1 MTSRPAAT
9 RREGRPGMG
18 LPPMGLPGPGRP
30 LPGQP
35 AFVAL
40 GSNVG
45 DRRAHLEAALSALA
59 TTPGVRVAAVSAAF
73 QNPPVGGPPQDDYWN
88 AVAELVTTLP
98 PEALAARLH
107 AIEAAA
113 GRVRTVAAAPRT
125 LDLDLLSCGDDVS
138 RSATLELPH
147 PRATGRA
154 FVLAPW
160 VELAPDAVVPGTGAS
175 VLAHATRLR
184 ARDPAAFASL
194 RRVALLRVATPKA
207 ARPEVLPDAEALAA
221 WRARVEGTVGL
232 VPTMGAL
239 HEGHA
244 SLARRAR
251 AACDAVLAT
260 IFVNPLQFGPTEDL
274 ARYPRTFDA
283 DLDLLA
289 GVGADAVY
297 APTVDDLYP
306 AGFSTHVDVD
316 GPTAGFEGAARP
328 GHFRGVATVVAKL
341 LARARPDRAWFG
353 RKDAQQVAVVRRMHA
368 DLDLPGTVVVA
379 PTVRDVDGLALSS
392 RNRYLTPDERAR
404 ALAIPRA
411 LDAARA
417 LAATGERRRDALVAA
432 ARAVLDAAHDV
443 APAYVEVVD
452 PARFAP
458 LAALGETPALLVI
471 AAKVG
476 TTRLLDNEWLLAP
489 GGAA

>member
-1 MTSRPAAT
+1 MTSRPAPA
-9 RREGRPGMG
+9 RRPG
-18 LPPMGLPGPGRP
+18 LPASGHL
-30 LPGQP
+30 

-45 DRRAHLEAALSALA
+45 DRRAHLEGALAALAA
-59 TTPGVRVAAVSAAF
+59 TPGVRVAAVSAAF
-73 QNPPVGGPPQDDYWN
+73 ENPPVGGPPQDDYWN
-88 AVAELVTTLP
+88 AVAEVVTTLA

-113 GRVRTVAAAPRT
+113 GRTRTVPAAPRT
-125 LDLDLLSCGDDVS
+125 LDLDLLSCGDDVL
-138 RSATLELPH
+138 RTPALELPH
-147 PRATGRA
+147 PRAVARA

-160 VELAPDAVVPGTGAS
+160 VELAPDAVVPGTGAT

-184 ARDPAAFASL
+184 ARAPEAFAGL
-194 RRVALLRVATPKA
+194 RRVALLRAAAPRG

-221 WRARVEGTVGL
+221 WRARAGGTVGL

-244 SLARRAR
+244 ALARRAR

-260 IFVNPLQFGPTEDL
+260 IFVNPLQFGPNEDL

-289 GVGADAVY
+289 GVGTDAVY
-297 APTVDDLYP
+297 APTVEDLYP
-306 AGFSTHVDVD
+306 EGFSTHVDVD

-341 LARARPDRAWFG
+341 FARARPDLAWFG

-368 DLDLPGTVVVA
+368 DLDLPGAVVVA

-392 RNRYLTPDERAR
+392 RNRYLTPDERGR

-432 ARAVLDAAHDV
+432 ARAVLDGARDV
-443 APAYVEVVD
+443 ATAYVELVD

-458 LAALGETPALLVI
+458 VAALGDAPALMVV

-476 TTRLLDNEWLLAP
+476 TTRLLDNEWVLAP
-489 GGAA
+489 GGTP

>member
-1 MTSRPAAT
+1 MTSRPAAP
-9 RREGRPGMG
+9 RRPG
-18 LPPMGLPGPGRP
+18 LPA
-30 LPGQP
+30 PGQP

-45 DRRAHLEAALSALA
+45 DRRAHLEAALVALGA
-59 TTPGVRVAAVSAAF
+59 TPGVRVAAVSAAY

-88 AVAELVTTLP
+88 AVAELVTTLS

-107 AIEAAA
+107 AVEAAA
-113 GRVRTVAAAPRT
+113 GRVRTVPAAPRT
-125 LDLDLLSCGDDVS
+125 LDLDLLSCGDEVC
-138 RSATLELPH
+138 RTPALELPH
-147 PRATGRA
+147 PRATCRA

-160 VELAPDAVVPGTGAS
+160 ADVAPDAVVPGTGAT

-184 ARDPAAFASL
+184 GREPAAFAAL
-194 RRVALLRVATPKA
+194 RRVALLRVAAPRG
-207 ARPEVLPDAEALAA
+207 ARPAVLPDAEALAA

-289 GVGADAVY
+289 DVGADAVY

-341 LARARPDRAWFG
+341 FARTRPDRAFFG

-368 DLDLPGTVVVA
+368 DLDLPGAVVVA
-379 PTVRDVDGLALSS
+379 PTVRDADGLALSS

-417 LAATGERRRDALVAA
+417 RAAAGERRRDALVAA
-432 ARAVLDAAHDV
+432 ARAVLDGAADV
-443 APAYVEVVD
+443 ATAYVEVVD
-452 PARFAP
+452 PARFVP
-458 LAALGETPALLVI
+458 LAELGAAPALLVV

-489 GGAA
+489 GDDA

>member
-1 MTSRPAAT
+1 MTSRAAAP
-9 RREGRPGMG
+9 RRPG
-18 LPPMGLPGPGRP
+18 LPA
-30 LPGQP
+30 PGQP

-45 DRRAHLEAALSALA
+45 DRRAHLEAALAALVA
-59 TTPGVRVAAVSAAF
+59 TPGVRVAAVSAAY

-113 GRVRTVAAAPRT
+113 GRVRTVPAAPRT
-125 LDLDLLSCGDDVS
+125 LDLDLLSCGDEVS
-138 RSATLELPH
+138 RTPALELPH

-160 VELAPDAVVPGTGAS
+160 AELAPDAVVPGTGAT

-184 ARDPAAFASL
+184 GRDPAAFAAL
-194 RRVALLRVATPKA
+194 RRAALLRVVTPRG

-289 GVGADAVY
+289 AVGADAVY
-297 APTVDDLYP
+297 APSVDDLYP

-341 LARARPDRAWFG
+341 FARTRPDRAFFG

-368 DLDLPGTVVVA
+368 DLDLPGAVVVA
-379 PTVRDVDGLALSS
+379 PTVRDADGLALSS
-392 RNRYLTPDERAR
+392 RNRYLSAEER
-404 ALAIPRA
+404 ALALTVPHA
-411 LDAARA
+411 LDVGSGVARNGGSA
-417 LAATGERRRDALVAA
+417 RDVVSAVQAFLDDHAGLVTDY
-432 ARAVLDAAHDV
+432 AVV
-443 APAYVEVVD
+443 TD
-452 PARFAP
+452 PALGAP
-458 LAALGETPALLVI
+458 PEQGEARLLLAVR
-471 AAKVG
+471 VG
-476 TTRLLDNEWLLAP
+476 STRLLDNAALHL
-489 GGAA
+489 GGGS

>member
-9 RREGRPGMG
+9 FRAGHPSTGRP
-18 LPPMGLPGPGRP
+18 PQ
-30 LPGQP
+30 GQP

-45 DRRAHLEAALSALA
+45 DRRAHLEGALAALVA
-59 TTPGVRVAAVSAAF
+59 TPGVRLAAVSAAF

-88 AVAELVTTLP
+88 AVAELTTTLP

-113 GRVRTVAAAPRT
+113 GRVRTVPAAPRT
-125 LDLDLLSCGDDVS
+125 LDLDLLSCGDDVV
-138 RSATLELPH
+138 RTAALELPH
-147 PRATGRA
+147 PRATVRA

-160 VELAPDAVVPGTGAS
+160 AELSPDAVVPGTGAT

-184 ARDPAAFASL
+184 ARDPEAFAAL
-194 RRVALLRVATPKA
+194 RRVATRRASVPAG

-221 WRARVEGTVGL
+221 WRARATGTVGL

-289 GVGADAVY
+289 AVGADAVY

-341 LARARPDRAWFG
+341 FARARPDRAWFG

-392 RNRYLTPDERAR
+392 RNRYLSPDERAR

-417 LAATGERRRDALVAA
+417 RAASGERRRDALVAA
-432 ARAVLDAAHDV
+432 AREVLDAAEGV
-443 APAYVEVVD
+443 ATAYVEVVD
-452 PARFAP
+452 PARFVP
-458 LAALGETPALLVI
+458 LASLGDAPALMVV

-476 TTRLLDNEWLLAP
+476 ATRLLDNEWILAP
-489 GGAA
+489 GAGA

>member
-1 MTSRPAAT
+1 
-9 RREGRPGMG
+9 
-18 LPPMGLPGPGRP
+18 
-30 LPGQP
+30 
-35 AFVAL
+35 
-40 GSNVG
+40 
-45 DRRAHLEAALSALA
+45 
-59 TTPGVRVAAVSAAF
+59 
-73 QNPPVGGPPQDDYWN
+73 
-88 AVAELVTTLP
+88 
-98 PEALAARLH
+98 
-107 AIEAAA
+107 
-113 GRVRTVAAAPRT
+113 
-125 LDLDLLSCGDDVS
+125 
-138 RSATLELPH
+138 
-147 PRATGRA
+147 
-154 FVLAPW
+154 
-160 VELAPDAVVPGTGAS
+160 
-175 VLAHATRLR
+175 LR

-194 RRVALLRVATPKA
+194 RRGCCPRRDAEKPRGGCC
-207 ARPEVLPDAEALAA
+207 PDAAALAA
-221 WRARVEGTVGL
+221 WRARVGTVGL

-404 ALAIPRA
+404 VAIPRA